1 MYSISINN
9 ISSYLS
15 RCKNATLRNIQIIL
29 SEKPTPEWIKKF
41 MEIWSNPREIT
52 VLHAYNMAIENNYI
66 KLDCI
71 PEELVEK
78 NLLIFKIVTSLT
90 NNKLNE
96 EEKLSRT
103 SEIIRKYLL

>member
-1 MYSISINN
+1 MYSISIKDVVA
-9 ISSYLS
+9 YLS
-15 RCKNATLRNIQIIL
+15 RCKNTTLKNIQIIL

-41 MEIWSNPREIT
+41 MEIWFNPRETT
-52 VLHAYNMAIENNYI
+52 VLHAFNMSVENNYI
-66 KLDCI
+66 KMDCV
-71 PEELVEK
+71 PEDLVEK